1 MAKIM
6 QLAKD
11 LLKGGNKEDIYP
23 RTVDSAVYT
32 TDDNNNP
39 TGNTIKTYFAYL
51 DEELGRYMTTDLY
64 APNGIIVTPS
74 KTALSGN
81 DPTFGQ
87 LVDYA
92 GSIPRRN
99 MYITYSGDG
108 TNYVLPLLYYTGQKL
123 VYAAFIEENNQYIQ
137 ATITSNGNI
146 NMALYNVAPQI
157 DVYISSTGSISTSTI
172 TVQDIINMHFNRNG
186 IVRVKMNY
194 TAKDYHLNLEE
205 SYESSGIKY
214 LVFGS
219 FSIVNDKIRH
229 IQASISEND
238 TSFTITTTTLP

>member
-1 MAKIM
+1 MAKII

-23 RTVDSAVYT
+23 KTVDSAVYT

-74 KTALSGN
+74 KTALSNN

-123 VYAAFIEENNQYIQ
+123 VYAAF
-137 ATITSNGNI
+137 
-146 NMALYNVAPQI
+146 V
-157 DVYISSTGSISTSTI
+157 
-172 TVQDIINMHFNRNG
+172 
-186 IVRVKMNY
+186 
-194 TAKDYHLNLEE
+194 
-205 SYESSGIKY
+205 
-214 LVFGS
+214 
-219 FSIVNDKIRH
+219 
-229 IQASISEND
+229 
-238 TSFTITTTTLP
+238 

>member
-1 MAKIM
+1 MAKII

-51 DEELGRYMTTDLY
+51 DEELGRYMITDLY
-64 APNGIIVTPS
+64 APVGIIVTPS
-74 KTALSGN
+74 TTALSGN

-92 GSIPRRN
+92 GSIPRRD
-99 MYITYSGDG
+99 MYVTYYTNG
-108 TNYVLPLLYYTGQKL
+108 TNYVLPLLYYTEQKL
-123 VYAAFIEENNQYIQ
+123 VYAVFIEENSYYIQ
-137 ATITSNGNI
+137 VTINSNGNI
-146 NMALYNVAPQI
+146 NIAQGNVTPQM
-157 DVYISSTGSISTSTI
+157 DVRISNTGSIATSGI
-172 TVQDIINMHFNRNG
+172 TVQDIINMYFNRDG
-186 IVRVKMNY
+186 IVRITMHSGP
-194 TAKDYHLNLEE
+194 KDYHLNLEE

-219 FSIVNDKIRH
+219 FSVTNDEIRH

-238 TSFTITTTTLP
+238 TSFTVTTSTLP

>member
-1 MAKIM
+1 MAKII

-39 TGNTIKTYFAYL
+39 TSNTIKDYFVHL
-51 DEELGRYMTTDLY
+51 DEELGRYMTTELY

-74 KTALSGN
+74 KTALAFP

-108 TNYVLPLLYYTGQKL
+108 TNYILPLLYYTGQKL

-146 NMALYNVAPQI
+146 NMDLYNVAPQM
-157 DVYISSTGSISTSTI
+157 DVYISSTGSITTSTI

-205 SYESSGIKY
+205 SYESRGIKY

-219 FSIVNDKIRH
+219 FSMVNDKIRH
-229 IQASISEND
+229 IQASISEKD
-238 TSFTITTTTLP
+238 TSFTITTSTLP

>member
-23 RTVDSAVYT
+23 KTVDSAVFI
-32 TDDNNNP
+32 TDSNNNP
-39 TGNTIKTYFAYL
+39 TNNTLKGFWTDL
-51 DEELGRYMTTDLY
+51 DETLGQYMTTDSY
-64 APNGIIVTPS
+64 APAGIIVTPS

-92 GSIPRRN
+92 GSVPRRD
-99 MYITYSGDG
+99 MYITYSGDN

-146 NMALYNVAPQI
+146 NMALYNVAPQM
-157 DVYISSTGSISTSTI
+157 DVYISSTGSISDSTI
-172 TVQDIINMHFNRNG
+172 TAQDIINMHFNRNG
-186 IVRVKMNY
+186 IVRIKMNSA
-194 TAKDYHLNLEE
+194 AKDYHLNLEE
-205 SYESSGIKY
+205 SYESNGIKY
-214 LVFGS
+214 LVFGIFRTS
-219 FSIVNDKIRH
+219 NDKIGH
-229 IQASISEND
+229 IQASIGEND